1 MVFYDA
7 GGAAKYVDLAF
18 EPAVGVLSRVVS
30 RPTANRITLDAGY
43 KAVSGDPPLEVRA
56 KFPELENAKIVAQN
70 EEHLVVETEA
80 AKDLPPGTPVW
91 LIPWHVCPTVALF
104 GTATVIHGG
113 KIVDEWS
120 VSARD
125 RVLSI

>member
-1 MVFYDA
+1 
-7 GGAAKYVDLAF
+7 
-18 EPAVGVLSRVVS
+18 
-30 RPTANRITLDAGY
+30 
-43 KAVSGDPPLEVRA
+43 
-56 KFPELENAKIVAQN
+56 
-70 EEHLVVETEA
+70 LVVETEA
-80 AKDLPPGTPVW
+80 AKDCPPGTPVW

-104 GTATVIHGG
+104 ATATVIHGG